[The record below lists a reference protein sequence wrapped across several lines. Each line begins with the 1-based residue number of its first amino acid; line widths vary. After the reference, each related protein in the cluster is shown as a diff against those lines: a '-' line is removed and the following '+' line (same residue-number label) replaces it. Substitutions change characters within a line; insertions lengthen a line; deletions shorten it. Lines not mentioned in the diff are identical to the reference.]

1 MDNYKVLEVTHIES
15 GERIKIKDYR
25 FNPAL
30 HKEPKVIGE
39 MKRVGKESVYK
50 TREDVVDLGKLDN
63 PESPAL
69 EVAVEIPVEEAQE
82 AVEEPESDEEEEVE
96 GVENYCEAC
105 DKTFKRPQ
113 DLKTHNKRFHGEEV
127 DEEEGS

>member
-15 GERIKIKDYR
+15 GERIKIKGYR

-30 HKEPKVIGE
+30 HEDAKVVGE
-39 MKRVGKESVYK
+39 MKMVGKVSTYK
-50 TREDVVDLGKLDN
+50 AADDAVDLGELDT

-69 EVAVEIPVEEAQE
+69 EVPVEEAQE
-82 AVEEPESDEEEEVE
+82 PVEEPESDEEEEVE
-96 GVENYCEAC
+96 GVPENYCEAC